1 MSHLIINSPNK
12 NKFALVSDQ
21 AQVKLEQ
28 YTFIII
34 ENSVISNG
42 KINLFITTES
52 QEKEQETT
60 TPSGEEAKSQKLLSR
75 SLHL

>member
-1 MSHLIINSPNK
+1 MSHLIINSSNK

-21 AQVKLEQ
+21 AQVELEQ

-60 TPSGEEAKSQKLLSR
+60 TPSGEEAKSQKVLSR